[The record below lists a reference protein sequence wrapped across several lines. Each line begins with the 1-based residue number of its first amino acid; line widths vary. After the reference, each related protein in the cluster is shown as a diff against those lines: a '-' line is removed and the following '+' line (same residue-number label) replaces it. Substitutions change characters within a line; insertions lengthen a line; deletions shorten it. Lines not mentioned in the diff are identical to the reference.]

1 MSADISPTHH
11 CKYKFHSW
19 HPSAACVGIL
29 TRPAWHCFGL
39 FIVTETSAPH
49 PRFDGFSR
57 PRELVKRS
65 SRYAPLVDLR
75 APGLLSEAI
84 FTFSCWKCQVCQT
97 CQLGASLRKKDPRNC
112 NSPHSRAPVLI
123 LLNRDLRVS
132 SHVVV
137 ESVMRKPS
145 KSRKN

>member
-1 MSADISPTHH
+1 MRQKNKSADIFGLITSICPRTYPPTHH
-11 CKYKFHSW
+11 CKCKFHSW

-39 FIVTETSAPH
+39 FIVTDTSAPH

-65 SRYAPLVDLR
+65 SRHAPLVDLR

-84 FTFSCWKCQVCQT
+84 FTFFLLEMSSLPDLPLRGLPEKKGPA
-97 CQLGASLRKKDPRNC
+97 QLQLASL
-112 NSPHSRAPVLI
+112 SRACLDI
-123 LLNRDLRVS
+123 
-132 SHVVV
+132 V
-137 ESVMRKPS
+137 ESRS
-145 KSRKN
+145 